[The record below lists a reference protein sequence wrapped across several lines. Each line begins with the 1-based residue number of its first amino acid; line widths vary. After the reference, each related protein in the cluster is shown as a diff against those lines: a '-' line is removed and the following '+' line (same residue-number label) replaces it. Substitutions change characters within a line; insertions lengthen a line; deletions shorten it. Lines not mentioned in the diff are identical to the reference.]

1 MGKMGPIDVIV
12 LNSHGV
18 GQVCHI
24 KRFPRRGR
32 RWKQQIGM

>member
-1 MGKMGPIDVIV
+1 MGKFGPIDVIV

-24 KRFPRRGR
+24 KRFRVAEKPL
-32 RWKQQIGM
+32 KQRTGT